1 MSKKTHFAIFIEIL
15 MLFVICNMLVFGF
28 ASKMTEPETQEL
40 RTQKTLL
47 VNYGDLD
54 ER

>member
-15 MLFVICNMLVFGF
+15 MLFVISNMLVFGF
-28 ASKMTEPETQEL
+28 ASKMTEPETLEL
-40 RTQKTLL
+40 RNSKTLFI
-47 VNYGDLD
+47 NYGDLD

>member
-1 MSKKTHFAIFIEIL
+1 MSNKTHFAIFIEIL

-28 ASKMTEPETQEL
+28 ASKMAEPETQEL
-40 RTQKTLL
+40 RNQKTLL
-47 VNYGDLD
+47 VNYGDLN